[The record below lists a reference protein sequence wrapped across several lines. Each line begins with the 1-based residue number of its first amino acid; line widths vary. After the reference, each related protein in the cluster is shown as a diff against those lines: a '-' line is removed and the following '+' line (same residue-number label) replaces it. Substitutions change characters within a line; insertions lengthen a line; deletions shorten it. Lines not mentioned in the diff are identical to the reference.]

1 MTNMIEAEPIT
12 AKELFESMVEAPLD
26 DTCRT
31 CRFWERFARWYGRC
45 SNGDETGV
53 FTSGDGGVFYPE
65 TFGCRFHR
73 PKEAG

>member
-1 MTNMIEAEPIT
+1 MTDQVVLPEFVVATEP
-12 AKELFESMVEAPLD
+12 AD